1 MPIKKEKKF
10 KSDNKSDKMKYLDKM
25 KYDCHKL
32 NKVFLDILKFAI
44 DNDLVNFLYTLLMLR
59 KFPEKVGKF
68 CIDLNDIIETEND
81 EMTKKQTNA
90 LCDQIVRIG
99 GIFEET
105 QLDLSYFEIKKKYKQ
120 CTKLVDANE
129 TMTDGEKINHLI
141 NLVIYDLDFQ
151 HDLD

>member
-25 KYDCHKL
+25 KYDCHNL

-44 DNDLVNFLYTLLMLR
+44 DNDLVNCLYTLLMLR

-81 EMTKKQTNA
+81 EMTTKQTNA
-90 LCDQIVRIG
+90 LYDQIVRIG

-105 QLDLSYFEIKKKYKQ
+105 QLDLSYFEIKKN
-120 CTKLVDANE
+120 T
-129 TMTDGEKINHLI
+129 INVQ
-141 NLVIYDLDFQ
+141 N
-151 HDLD
+151 